1 MGVCSPVQDE
11 TTARTVKLLLL
22 NSPNIKQANE
32 DRVAVHEQEM

>member
-1 MGVCSPVQDE
+1 MGVCSPVQDK